1 MNENKW
7 ELETY
12 LTQLIGRKVT
22 KVICCEPGYDINS
35 PAQFIMEMDNDTTY
49 ELYGRDNLGISGLC
63 HNTIGFCD
71 AVYTAASQNK
81 QAAAFADG
89 KTVMTYEPRHC
100 NK

>member
-49 ELYGRDNLGISGLC
+49 ELYGRDSLGISGLR
-63 HNTIGFCD
+63 HNTTGFCD
-71 AVYTAASQNK
+71 AIYNAASQNK

-89 KTVMTYEPRHC
+89 KTVRCYEPG
-100 NK
+100 NSDK